1 MNKYETFANAISIT
15 LAIQISQ
22 LLADGNWQDE
32 NRLKS
37 IGLAIDIIPVL
48 RLKNSFP
55 SGGIVSKS
63 NQSAKLEIGGRIFPP
78 IKLNER

>member
-32 NRLKS
+32 NRLKA
-37 IGLAIDIIPVL
+37 IGLAIDVIPML
-48 RLKNSFP
+48 RLKTQFP
-55 SGGIVSKS
+55 IGGIISKGS
-63 NQSAKLEIGGRIFPP
+63 QHATLEFGESILNQS
-78 IKLNER
+78 IKKQ